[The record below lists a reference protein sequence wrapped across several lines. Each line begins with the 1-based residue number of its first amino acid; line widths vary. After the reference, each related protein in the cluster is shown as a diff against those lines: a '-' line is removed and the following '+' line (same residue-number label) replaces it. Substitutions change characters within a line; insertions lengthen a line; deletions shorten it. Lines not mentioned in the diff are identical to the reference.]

1 MSPDLPAA
9 HPAPPAGRVS
19 DPENLFGRDREALRA
34 ALAPWSDRAYHA
46 GQLFRW
52 MYARR
57 ATDFEAMTD
66 LPGALRSALRDRFRI
81 DWPRIREVRES
92 PSDGSK
98 KYVLALEDGA
108 EVESVYI
115 LYGRRVTLCLSSQVG
130 CPLACRFCLTGTMG
144 LVRNLEAGE
153 ILGQAAVL
161 AQENGLA
168 PGSFRVV
175 FMGMGEPLNNYDAVM
190 AAFRTLADPEGFGLA
205 PRRITLST
213 VGLVPGIERL
223 GGESPRPRL
232 AISLGTARDDVR
244 DDLMPIN
251 RKYPLE
257 ALIDACRRFPLA
269 PRERVTFEYILLAGV
284 NDGAAD
290 ARRVAM
296 LLRGVRGKVNLIPY
310 NEAGV
315 EGFHTPAPTTARRF
329 RDALLAHGLPATIRW
344 SKGRDIGAACG
355 QLARGPLAVAP
366 APPIP

>member
-190 AAFRTLADPEGFGLA
+190 AAFRT
-205 PRRITLST
+205 
-213 VGLVPGIERL
+213 
-223 GGESPRPRL
+223 
-232 AISLGTARDDVR
+232 
-244 DDLMPIN
+244 
-251 RKYPLE
+251 
-257 ALIDACRRFPLA
+257 
-269 PRERVTFEYILLAGV
+269 
-284 NDGAAD
+284 
-290 ARRVAM
+290 
-296 LLRGVRGKVNLIPY
+296 
-310 NEAGV
+310 
-315 EGFHTPAPTTARRF
+315 
-329 RDALLAHGLPATIRW
+329 
-344 SKGRDIGAACG
+344 
-355 QLARGPLAVAP
+355 
-366 APPIP
+366 